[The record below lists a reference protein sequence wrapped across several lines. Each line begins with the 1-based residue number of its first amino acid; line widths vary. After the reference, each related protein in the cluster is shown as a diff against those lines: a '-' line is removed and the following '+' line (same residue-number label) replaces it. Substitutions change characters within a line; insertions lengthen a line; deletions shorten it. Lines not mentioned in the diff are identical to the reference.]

1 VIPEESPMTEIN
13 ALPTE
18 LATMR
23 EVVETLAPIER
34 AAGGPGEH
42 RAAEWIVE
50 RLAAAGAQRVRIE
63 EEQFFDGYPR
73 LHVKL
78 AAIGAAAGLAGLASR
93 HLRVPAAVAGVG
105 AGLAIAD
112 DCSNG
117 PRVARKRM
125 QKARTTWNVVGEAGD
140 LDGEHT
146 VVVCAHHDAARTGK
160 FFKAAIFADI
170 ARSPVVP
177 GANDNLSAV
186 ALIVALAERLRE
198 RPVKGVR
205 ALLVS
210 LGAEEILQGGIYAA
224 TVAES
229 VLRELVR

>member
-1 VIPEESPMTEIN
+1 MTAVT

-34 AAGGPGEH
+34 AAGEPGEH
-42 RAAEWIVE
+42 QAAEWIVE
-50 RLAAAGAQRVRIE
+50 RLRTAGAQHVRIE

-78 AAIGAAAGLAGLASR
+78 AAIGVAAGLTGLVSR

-125 QKARTTWNVVGEAGD
+125 EKARTTWNVVGEAGD

-160 FFKAAIFADI
+160 FFNQGPQQFLVE
-170 ARSPVVP
+170 RFP
-177 GANDNLSAV
+177 G
-186 ALIVALAERLRE
+186 IAERMNT
-198 RPVKGVR
+198 
-205 ALLVS
+205 S
-210 LGAEEILQGGIYAA
+210 LPNWWPPCSPTSLAA
-224 TVAES
+224 PSFPEPTTTS
-229 VLRELVR
+229 PRSR